1 MRLELLSGLKTPCY
15 VYDVALLRR
24 TLDAVVASQPC
35 GSVVHYA
42 LKANSNKHL
51 LQIIADAGLGADCVS
66 GGEIRLAL
74 AAGIS
79 ADKIVYSGVGKT
91 DDEIR
96 LALSQSI
103 GCFNVE
109 SVEELQVIND
119 LAGASGAVARVAL
132 RVNPHI
138 DAHTHHYITTGLS
151 ENKFG
156 IDISVL
162 DEAVALACSL
172 SHVQLRGLHFH
183 IGSQILTLEPYKLLC
198 EKVNAL
204 QEKYAGQGVAMDY
217 INVGGGLGVDYD
229 NPDENP
235 MPDFAAFFNLFKTHL
250 HLQPGQSLHFEL
262 GRAIVCQCGSL
273 LSRVLYIKQGLD
285 RQFAILDAGMTELLR
300 PALYQAVHKIENLSA
315 RGGEMCAYDVVGPVC
330 ESSDCFG
337 TDVELPVTHR
347 GDIIAIRSA
356 GAYGESMSMQ
366 YNSRPLPGALFINE

>member
-1 MRLELLSGLKTPCY
+1 MRLELLSGIKTPCY
-15 VYDVALLRR
+15 AYDVALLRR
-24 TLDAVVASQPC
+24 TLNAVVASQPC

-162 DEAVALACSL
+162 DEAVALAHSL

-235 MPDFAAFFNLFKTHL
+235 MPDFAAFFNLFKTHM

-366 YNSRPLPGALFINE
+366 YNSRPLPAALFINE